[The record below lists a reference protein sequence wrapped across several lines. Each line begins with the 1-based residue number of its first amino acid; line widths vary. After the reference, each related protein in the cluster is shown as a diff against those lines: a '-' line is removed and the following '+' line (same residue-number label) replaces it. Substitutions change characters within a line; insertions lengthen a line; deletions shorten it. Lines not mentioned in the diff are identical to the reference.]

1 MFTNPFLRS
10 LVQQLAVAV
19 LMLALVGCSND
30 APVAPPSSLSR
41 AYVGPDDCPTCP
53 QVSLHARIATMD
65 QNTRMLTLAGHPD
78 TVVALQNAEIVKF
91 AAGVEVRVQ
100 LGDLRPDDSVTIIGQ
115 RYQNNYIYAH
125 RIRVEYSD
133 PQCDYDL
140 AFRDTIVTID
150 YQALA
155 FTVAGR
161 TETILVDANTYI
173 WGNLYVRPNAQLSGG
188 GDQNQYTE
196 RERLKNVIDT
206 VYQFTDLQVG
216 DVVEVRAKVVDGAT
230 LLAVKIKLANCQV
243 KQCVTFE
250 AAIATLDVQARAITF
265 VDLDWQGVVCP
276 RAELT
281 DSDGA
286 ELTLADFAAGDLV
299 YVKGFPT
306 ESNLQI
312 CIMTKLEP

>member
-1 MFTNPFLRS
+1 MFTNSLLRS

-30 APVAPPSSLSR
+30 APVAPLSTFSR
-41 AYVGPDDCPTCP
+41 SYVGPDDCPTCP
-53 QVSLHARIATMD
+53 QVSLNARIATVD
-65 QNTRMLTLAGHPD
+65 QNTRMLTFAEHPD
-78 TVVALQNAEIVKF
+78 TVIALQNAEIVKF
-91 AAGVEVRVQ
+91 AAGVEVRIQ

-150 YQALA
+150 YQALS

-161 TETILVDANTYI
+161 TETILVDENTLI
-173 WGNLYVRPNAQLSGG
+173 WGNIVRPGTQLSDGV
-188 GDQNQYTE
+188 QNQNRE
-196 RERLKNVIDT
+196 REQIKNSIDT
-206 VYQFTDLQVG
+206 VYLFTDLQVG
-216 DVVEVRAKVVDGAT
+216 DVVEVRAKVVDGVT

-265 VDLDWQGVVCP
+265 VDLEWQGVVCP
-276 RAELT
+276 KAELT
-281 DSDGA
+281 DSDGT
-286 ELTLADFAAGDLV
+286 ELTLADFAVGDLV

-306 ESNLQI
+306 ETNLQI
-312 CIMTKLEP
+312 CVMSKIEP

>member
-1 MFTNPFLRS
+1 MFTNSLLRS

-30 APVAPPSSLSR
+30 APVAPLSTFSR
-41 AYVGPDDCPTCP
+41 TYVGPDDCPTCP
-53 QVSLHARIATMD
+53 QVSLNARIATID
-65 QNTRMLTLAGHPD
+65 QNLRRLTFAEHPD
-78 TVVALQNAEIVKF
+78 TVAALQNAEIVKF
-91 AAGVEVRVQ
+91 AAGVEVRIQ

-125 RIRVEYSD
+125 RIRVESSG

-140 AFRDTIVTID
+140 AFRDTIVTSD
-150 YQALA
+150 YQALS

-161 TETILVDANTYI
+161 TETILVDQNTVI
-173 WGNLYVRPNAQLSGG
+173 WGNIVHPGTQLGNG
-188 GDQNQYTE
+188 VQNQDRE
-196 RERLKNVIDT
+196 REQIKNSIDT

-299 YVKGFPT
+299 HVKGFPT

-312 CIMTKLEP
+312 CLMTKIEP